1 MGHEEVVLQGL
12 PVEAPRL
19 TAPAALRARLA
30 RLAALAVPP
39 SDRDG
44 GQREGTTQRM
54 RPGSAAARV
63 ARHIQ
68 RRFGLR
74 VIAERLR
81 VEWGVSLL
89 LH

>member
-1 MGHEEVVLQGL
+1 MIPVGFMVSRPLSHVL
-12 PVEAPRL
+12 A
-19 TAPAALRARLA
+19 TAS
-30 RLAALAVPP
+30 

-63 ARHIQ
+63 AMHNQCRV
-68 RRFGLR
+68 GLR

-89 LH
+89 LHLTGQELMRYFGRL